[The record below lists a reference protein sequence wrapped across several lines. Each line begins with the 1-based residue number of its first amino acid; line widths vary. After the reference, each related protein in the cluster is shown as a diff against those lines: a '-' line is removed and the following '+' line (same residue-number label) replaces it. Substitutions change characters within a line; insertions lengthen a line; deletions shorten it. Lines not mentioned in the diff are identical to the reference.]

1 MKSLNLTEELYRTA
15 LDFALYTQ
23 DQSPIDI
30 QRALYNKF
38 MSPFEFGNENN
49 HLCSDVTMIC
59 GRDVG
64 AYYSNL
70 FSQVLAA
77 DLFMSTRR
85 PHDDESGAPM
95 KSSLDLLNGYVAN
108 FLLNEK
114 GANDLEPFRK
124 IQGRD
129 FSIRP
134 YLLLNQLDHQQIAE
148 RVPRAS

>member
-1 MKSLNLTEELYRTA
+1 MYS
-15 LDFALYTQ
+15 Q

-30 QRALYNKF
+30 QRAIYNKF
-38 MSPFEFGNENN
+38 MSPFDFGNENN
-49 HLCSDVTMIC
+49 HLCSDVLMIC

-64 AYYSNL
+64 GYYSSL

-85 PHDDESGAPM
+85 SHDDHSAPM
-95 KSSLDLLNGYVAN
+95 KSSLDLLSGYVSN
-108 FLLNEK
+108 FLLNEN
-114 GANDLEPFRK
+114 GANNLEPFRK

-148 RVPRAS
+148 KPSRVS